1 MSQSIIPL
9 DAFRQLPEEVAK
21 IAASIVIAIV
31 KQLWF
36 YFWPVI
42 IAFLF
47 IIISGIILQ
56 SLMLRSGGHSRLSS
70 GFNRLAGST
79 VYSVFLILIT
89 AVAYQILGSEVIDES
104 WIALFGLI
112 SFPLTGLFLR
122 AIGFWYY

>member
-21 IAASIVIAIV
+21 FVALMVIAVV

-42 IAFLF
+42 VALLL
-47 IIISGIILQ
+47 IIVAGVILQ
-56 SLMLRSGGHSRLSS
+56 ILMLRTGGHTRLSP

-79 VYSVFLILIT
+79 FYSVFLVLIT
-89 AVAYQILGSEVIDES
+89 AVAYQIWGSEVVDET
-104 WIALFGLI
+104 WISLFGLI
-112 SFPLTGLFLR
+112 SFPLTGFFLR